1 MNIGGS
7 KGGNSV
13 QEVKGRSFAKSDKFT
28 MSFRSFLGFFNKYEQ
43 AQKWLNRFTQ
53 HIRQIV
59 SR

>member
-28 MSFRSFLGFFNKYEQ
+28 MSFRSFLGVF
-43 AQKWLNRFTQ
+43 
-53 HIRQIV
+53 
-59 SR
+59 